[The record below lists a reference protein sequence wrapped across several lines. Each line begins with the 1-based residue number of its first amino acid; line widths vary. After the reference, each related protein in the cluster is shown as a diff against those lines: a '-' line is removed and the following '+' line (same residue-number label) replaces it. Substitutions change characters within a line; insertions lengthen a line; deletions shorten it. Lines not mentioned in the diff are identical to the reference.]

1 MYRSKRSHPKMVA
14 FMFVHSSKSLIENI
28 NIKQWELNEHLQL
41 KKPATHTEAAHVKSL
56 YLHTGIT

>member
-1 MYRSKRSHPKMVA
+1 MVA

-28 NIKQWELNEHLQL
+28 NIKQWEPNEHPQL